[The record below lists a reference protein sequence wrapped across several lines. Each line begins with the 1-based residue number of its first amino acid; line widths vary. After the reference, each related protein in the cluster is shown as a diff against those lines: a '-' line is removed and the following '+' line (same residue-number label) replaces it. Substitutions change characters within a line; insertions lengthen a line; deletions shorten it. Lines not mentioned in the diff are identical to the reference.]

1 MKTEKAIQVLRDY
14 NLWRRGDDAMEQ
26 PDPHTVGEAID
37 DVLMAIE
44 NMEEEARLHRG
55 AITGWQNKWEY
66 AVELAA
72 KAKDERDEACAD
84 LEFRRDLFKLQEQQ
98 LNSVRDERNKA
109 QSESEYWKAEA
120 DRWREVALL
129 QDAQIETIMAKLEHR
144 MRKIESG
151 IRELQ

>member
-1 MKTEKAIQVLRDY
+1 MSAGKGDSPRPVNGDAFRDNYEEIYHKHKTQSA
-14 NLWRRGDDAMEQ
+14 
-26 PDPHTVGEAID
+26 
-37 DVLMAIE
+37 
-44 NMEEEARLHRG
+44 
-55 AITGWQNKWEY
+55 
-66 AVELAA
+66 
-72 KAKDERDEACAD
+72 
-84 LEFRRDLFKLQEQQ
+84 
-98 LNSVRDERNKA
+98 NKA

>member
-1 MKTEKAIQVLRDY
+1 M
-14 NLWRRGDDAMEQ
+14 NN
-26 PDPHTVGEAID
+26 ID
-37 DVLMAIE
+37 EIIA
-44 NMEEEARLHRG
+44 
-55 AITGWQNKWEY
+55 
-66 AVELAA
+66 
-72 KAKDERDEACAD
+72 
-84 LEFRRDLFKLQEQQ
+84 
-98 LNSVRDERNKA
+98 ERNKA

>member
-1 MKTEKAIQVLRDY
+1 MSAGKGDSPRPVNGDAFRDNYDEIFHKHKTQS
-14 NLWRRGDDAMEQ
+14 
-26 PDPHTVGEAID
+26 T
-37 DVLMAIE
+37 
-44 NMEEEARLHRG
+44 
-55 AITGWQNKWEY
+55 
-66 AVELAA
+66 
-72 KAKDERDEACAD
+72 
-84 LEFRRDLFKLQEQQ
+84 
-98 LNSVRDERNKA
+98 NKA